1 MVELL
6 GLESIIYNGT
16 NEKGISVQTIVINIL
31 TQKTHDSAHRNTEL
45 TIDWSGI
52 TEADLRFLA
61 QAHIV
66 MRAQHMM
73 RLSNEMIPER
83 MSISVRDFL
92 HPDKVIDS
100 ARMVHKLK
108 SDIVRTTYKE
118 PNVEDKPVR
127 GGKVNQ
133 IDKILDTMSESDR
146 AALVKMLA
154 L

>member
-108 SDIVRTTYKE
+108 SDIVRTTYKDS
-118 PNVEDKPVR
+118 NVEDKPVR
-127 GGKVNQ
+127 RGKVNQ